1 MKSYKDCQPAWNP
14 LGSSQ
19 AIFPSTA
26 WQSTFWNPPQRKSQ
40 NSYNLL
46 YTMSSIH
53 SKFTNH
59 TKKQNMNKPTG
70 NPDIG
75 IV

>member
-1 MKSYKDCQPAWNP
+1 
-14 LGSSQ
+14 
-19 AIFPSTA
+19 
-26 WQSTFWNPPQRKSQ
+26 
-40 NSYNLL
+40 
-46 YTMSSIH
+46 MSSIH